1 MNLVCSY
8 RNWFLANKYRIF
20 VCIGAIEQLVL
31 NHGISPKDAIT
42 NVALSEDLIE
52 ENLSAAWLQYVS
64 EKDGEQK

>member
-8 RNWFLANKYRIF
+8 RNWFLTNKYRIF

-31 NHGISPKDAIT
+31 NHGIAPKDAIT
-42 NVALSEDLIE
+42 NIALSEDLIE